1 MFGIATDA
9 LAGTGRPFHDRINR
23 FEMTWVGGKPNF
35 DFARSKF
42 AHGAIAQVIFH
53 IAVSGNESGNV
64 ILGKLGEDDVQRFSE
79 EICQHIETATMG
91 HAHADFLNPI
101 ANTLVQK
108 GVENRH
114 QTFRALQRKSFLPD
128 IALVQK
134 NFEGLRFE

>member
-1 MFGIATDA
+1 M
-9 LAGTGRPFHDRINR
+9 
-23 FEMTWVGGKPNF
+23 
-35 DFARSKF
+35 
-42 AHGAIAQVIFH
+42 IFH
-53 IAVSGNESGNV
+53 IAIPGNESGNV
-64 ILGKLGEDDVQRFSE
+64 ILRKLCEDDVEGFSE
-79 EICQHIETATMG
+79 EICQHIETATMS

>member
-9 LAGTGRPFHDRINR
+9 LAGTGGPFHHRINR
-23 FEMTWVGGKPNF
+23 FKMARVGREP
-35 DFARSKF
+35 DLYFASSKL

-53 IAVSGNESGNV
+53 IAISGNKSGNV
-64 ILGKLGEDDVQRFSE
+64 ILGKLSEDDVERFSE

-114 QTFRALQRKSFLPD
+114 QTFRALQRKSLLPD
-128 IALVQK
+128 VALVQK
-134 NFEGLRFE
+134 N